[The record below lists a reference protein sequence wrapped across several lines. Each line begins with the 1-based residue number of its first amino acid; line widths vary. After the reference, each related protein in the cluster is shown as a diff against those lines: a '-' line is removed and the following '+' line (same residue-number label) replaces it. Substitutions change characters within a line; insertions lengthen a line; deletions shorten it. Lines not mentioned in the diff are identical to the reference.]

1 MQNGRFNEPRGF
13 NYSFL
18 CLKDRTQNNPCI
30 QFEEVT
36 LKSVLFYTRLKKNLA
51 MLLFGY
57 FFRTF
62 SLSGFFSRSFDSFES
77 KL

>member
-1 MQNGRFNEPRGF
+1 MQVIAQNSDEAVSGQYPGCLMQNGRFNEHQGF

-36 LKSVLFYTRLKKNLA
+36 
-51 MLLFGY
+51 
-57 FFRTF
+57 
-62 SLSGFFSRSFDSFES
+62 
-77 KL
+77 